1 MVQFCIY
8 NDLASRFQVSV
19 NIAAALNCIG
29 EVAIEIPA
37 VANVAAVVNNTVP
50 VHDQVIQANNDK
62 LPASV
67 IGFPPSA

>member
-1 MVQFCIY
+1 M
-8 NDLASRFQVSV
+8 

-37 VANVAAVVNNTVP
+37 VVNVAAAVNNTVP